1 MLIKRLHAI
10 HAVINNQKRQIYNMY
25 LLDTIPIKYCSTC
38 SCETGGIH
46 IKHRCQLKYTRFITQ
61 IYVNVVLKLWTSG
74 WIKRAMVQRTII
86 MFITRRHFE
95 FDSTNTVILTKNY
108 FWPSKFMENVTSSLI
123 QKTNSGF
130 VKLRSQLPLTFMFYA

>member
-38 SCETGGIH
+38 SCETGGTH

-74 WIKRAMVQRTII
+74 WIKRTMVQRTII
-86 MFITRRHFE
+86 MSITTRHFE

-108 FWPSKFMENVTSSLI
+108 FWPSKFMENVTSSLV